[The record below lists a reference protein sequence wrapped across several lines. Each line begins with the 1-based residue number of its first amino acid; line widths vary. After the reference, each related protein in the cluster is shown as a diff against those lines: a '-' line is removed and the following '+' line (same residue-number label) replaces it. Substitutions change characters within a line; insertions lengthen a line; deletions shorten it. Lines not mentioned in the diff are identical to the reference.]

1 MMRFLLNRD
10 VHFAEVA
17 HGSRSGQRKINL
29 PCAVK
34 IERERK
40 QNMDRAY
47 AMKED
52 VVSFISD
59 WRFQKKLAEGSS
71 GERRYLDERAELR
84 RQQRQLEY
92 EREEFLRAKAFEEKR
107 MEKEKRIFDMEW
119 QMLEE
124 GWRSL
129 AAEREQLDRFRS
141 AEDGESSDFL
151 FTDISGSLLFSGVRN
166 MRSLKKRY
174 KELIKI
180 FHPDNGS
187 GDTEVL
193 HIINE
198 EYETLKRSLEAPK
211 SRIYQG

>member
-1 MMRFLLNRD
+1 
-10 VHFAEVA
+10 
-17 HGSRSGQRKINL
+17 
-29 PCAVK
+29 
-34 IERERK
+34 
-40 QNMDRAY
+40 MDRAH
-47 AMKED
+47 AMKDD
-52 VVSFISD
+52 VVNFISD
-59 WRFQKKLAEGSS
+59 WRFQKKIVENNS
-71 GERRYLDERAELR
+71 GERRYSEERAELR
-84 RQQRQLEY
+84 RQQQQLEY

-129 AAEREQLDRFRS
+129 AAEREQLDRFQTGDDGS
-141 AEDGESSDFL
+141 ASDFL

-193 HIINE
+193 HIINQ
-198 EYETLKRSLEAPK
+198 EYETLKNSLERPK
-211 SRIYQG
+211 SRIYPG